1 VSPLGA
7 VSVDQVITVTFLVL
21 GTGFLV
27 ANGLLGFQYA
37 RYLRRR
43 RSALLTWRGPK
54 PPYYAMQLAIG
65 VLLGL
70 ILMYNVY
77 RLYRLYHTVNFD
89 RRIFGQL
96 MMFLYYGYLFPLSC
110 TIARGFYEDGIWA
123 DSRFIPYKDIGGIKW
138 REGKQEVALIIISR
152 LRNLARHLKVPS
164 QHYGAARRLLRD
176 KISKHDIHFSGTGL
190 DLVKHDEREDI

>member
-1 VSPLGA
+1 VSA
-7 VSVDQVITVTFLVL
+7 VSVDQVITVTFLIL

-27 ANGLLGFQYA
+27 ANGMLSFQYA
-37 RYLRRR
+37 KYLRRR
-43 RSALLTWRGPK
+43 RGALLTWRGPK

-65 VLLGL
+65 VMLGL

-77 RLYRLYHTVNFD
+77 RLFRLYHAVSFD
-89 RRIFGQL
+89 RRIFGQS
-96 MMFLYYGYLFPLSC
+96 MMFLYYAYLFPLSC

-123 DSRFIPYKDIGGIKW
+123 DSRFIRYKDIGGIKW

-152 LRNLARHLKVPS
+152 LRNLARHLKVPA

-190 DLVKHDEREDI
+190 DLVDHDEREDI